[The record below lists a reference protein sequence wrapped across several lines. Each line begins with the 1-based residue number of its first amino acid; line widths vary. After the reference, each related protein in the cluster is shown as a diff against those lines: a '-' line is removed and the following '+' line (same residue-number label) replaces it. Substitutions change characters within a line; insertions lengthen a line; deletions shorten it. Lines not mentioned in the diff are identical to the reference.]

1 MSSKNKYAI
10 TFPPIYSRLTLVI
23 IGFCVILNVMYT
35 LFTPPPHIAMYG
47 WFTAIVFIPFT
58 WMLIME
64 KTYKIEVDGTRI
76 SVRRRLGLS
85 RFSFDISD
93 IVRVDAKT
101 VDSGVGR
108 LHNMTIHTSD
118 GKKLNV
124 DALLTNGSKLMKLIM
139 DSVDESKI
147 HKTYRPMKK
156 KEEQ

>member
-1 MSSKNKYAI
+1 MSSKNKFAVTY
-10 TFPPIYSRLTLVI
+10 PPIYSRLTLLVI
-23 IGFCVILNVMYT
+23 VLVVILNVMFT

-64 KTYKIEVDGTRI
+64 KIYKIEVDGTRI

-85 RFSFDISD
+85 RFNFDISD

-108 LHNMTIHTSD
+108 LRNMTIHTSG
-118 GKKLNV
+118 GKKVNV
-124 DALLTNGSKLMKLIM
+124 DALLSNGGKLMKLIT

-147 HKTYRPMKK
+147 HRTYRATRK
-156 KEEQ
+156 KEEH